1 MSRKADCWD
10 NAVVESFFAR
20 LKTELLNR
28 RSWRTARELKDAVA
42 RYIEGWYNPR
52 RLHSSLGYLA
62 PNQFEQRYFWNQAQA
77 A

>member
-20 LKTELLNR
+20 LKTELLHR
-28 RSWRTARELKDAVA
+28 QSWRTGREVRDAVA
-42 RYIEGWYNPR
+42 RYIEGWYNPH
-52 RLHSSLGYLA
+52 RLHSSLGYLS
-62 PNQFEQRYFWNQAQA
+62 PNQFEQRYFSNQAQA